1 MGPEVITEKL
11 IEFHSLIL
19 NKREVENED
28 VWHLLEAFRHELN
41 VDVVFMFEMNANGDV
56 LKCIHASAERRD
68 DFENSVIAFRNN
80 ELQSFLKTFNN
91 DNLSESKAAF
101 IDFAGLQA
109 ALQYGA
115 FRGEQLDGCVGV
127 MDFHTPRS
135 WTVEERE
142 SILMLGR
149 ELQGYLAGKRLQGI
163 LDERMQARNTEKEYI
178 RCLEVAQEKLTR
190 QNSIIGA
197 ISDRFSDIY
206 TVDVSTR
213 KVMPFRVSNA
223 GTCIKDMFCKSD
235 DYDNALKAYV
245 YKNVAPDDQE
255 MMLASLSF
263 DVLCRELL
271 QSADFHYHFKLLTP
285 DETHYCFLRAVMTS
299 SGASRT
305 IVIGIACEDDE
316 HHREEVL
323 RDALVAAEYSNQA
336 KTTFLTN
343 MSHDVRT
350 PMNAIIG
357 FTSLA
362 ASHIDD
368 KDLVCDY
375 LGKIA
380 SSSKELLSVIN
391 DILNMSSIETGNCK
405 LDESEFSLPDMV
417 RNIKKLVHTD
427 IIGKR
432 LDFFIDVI
440 NIMNENVIADKSL
453 INQILLNLISNAIK
467 YTGVGGTVSLRVSQK
482 TQSPDGVACY
492 EFRVRDNG
500 IGMKKEFLNHVFEAF
515 SRENSATVS
524 GIRGV
529 GLGMAITKH
538 IVDMMGGNIKVVS
551 EEGHGTEFIVELV
564 LKVAGNQG
572 DAVQLEMPLMKE
584 NFVGKKILLVEDNLL
599 NQEIVA
605 TILRD
610 VGFVVDTVD
619 DGTDAVE
626 VMNEASDDLYDLILM
641 DIQMPKMDGLEAT
654 RRIRAIKNDKVSSI
668 PIIAITA
675 NALNEDKK
683 KAMEAGMNGHI
694 AKPIEMTTFMETLNN
709 VFI

>member
-1 MGPEVITEKL
+1 
-11 IEFHSLIL
+11 
-19 NKREVENED
+19 
-28 VWHLLEAFRHELN
+28 
-41 VDVVFMFEMNANGDV
+41 
-56 LKCIHASAERRD
+56 
-68 DFENSVIAFRNN
+68 
-80 ELQSFLKTFNN
+80 
-91 DNLSESKAAF
+91 
-101 IDFAGLQA
+101 
-109 ALQYGA
+109 
-115 FRGEQLDGCVGV
+115 
-127 MDFHTPRS
+127 
-135 WTVEERE
+135 
-142 SILMLGR
+142 
-149 ELQGYLAGKRLQGI
+149 
-163 LDERMQARNTEKEYI
+163 
-178 RCLEVAQEKLTR
+178 
-190 QNSIIGA
+190 
-197 ISDRFSDIY
+197 
-206 TVDVSTR
+206 
-213 KVMPFRVSNA
+213 
-223 GTCIKDMFCKSD
+223 
-235 DYDNALKAYV
+235 
-245 YKNVAPDDQE
+245 
-255 MMLASLSF
+255 
-263 DVLCRELL
+263 
-271 QSADFHYHFKLLTP
+271 
-285 DETHYCFLRAVMTS
+285 
-299 SGASRT
+299 
-305 IVIGIACEDDE
+305 
-316 HHREEVL
+316 
-323 RDALVAAEYSNQA
+323 
-336 KTTFLTN
+336 
-343 MSHDVRT
+343 
-350 PMNAIIG
+350 
-357 FTSLA
+357 
-362 ASHIDD
+362 
-368 KDLVCDY
+368 
-375 LGKIA
+375 
-380 SSSKELLSVIN
+380 
-391 DILNMSSIETGNCK
+391 
-405 LDESEFSLPDMV
+405 
-417 RNIKKLVHTD
+417 
-427 IIGKR
+427 
-432 LDFFIDVI
+432 
-440 NIMNENVIADKSL
+440 MNENVIADKSL